1 MLDYISVKM
10 PLKGGAYQSGV
21 FKNCVRKIELQE

>member
-1 MLDYISVKM
+1 MLDYISVKDAAQS
-10 PLKGGAYQSGV
+10 GAYQSGV